1 MHDDDDAL
9 AGVDLAAWQPP
20 MPPAGTADAV
30 IARMREPTAAA
41 ASMPAM
47 DLHDRPSRRAWWI
60 SGLALVAAAIVAL
73 AAWGVTH
80 APHNG
85 HGEVIAVHARH
96 LDLDGSIAD
105 LDAGAQVQWER
116 DRHRII
122 AHQTRGTVR
131 WTIAG
136 DDTLVIDSGGPG
148 SAATV
153 EASGASLRM
162 EVQMNLSDMR
172 LLGAS
177 TLTAAAVAVVT
188 VVVYAGH
195 VQATSSGQ
203 TVNVTPGAT
212 IELRPQ
218 KPPQEPAPP
227 APPVQPAEPIAVGAT
242 AANVRELED
251 KLRAADEK
259 IAALTEE
266 LAART
271 ADPLPKQPPARR
283 PVSPTVRPTVSPDR
297 PPVFACDHQID
308 VDDALHQAANQ
319 YANGFAAAALALVQK
334 ALACKQD
341 ARMYRVAATYACAA
355 HDVPTAKAMFAKV
368 PPQFQAGIEQK
379 CQQEGFNLR
388 ER

>member
-1 MHDDDDAL
+1 MICLPGFQRRSTASEDAMHDDDDAL
-9 AGVDLAAWQPP
+9 AGIDLAAWHPP
-20 MPPAGTADAV
+20 MPPAGTANAV

-60 SGLALVAAAIVAL
+60 GGLALVAAAIVAL

-80 APHNG
+80 APPNG
-85 HGEVIAVHARH
+85 HGEVIAVHAQH

-122 AHQTRGTVR
+122 AHQARGTVR
-131 WTIAG
+131 WTVAD

-188 VVVYAGH
+188 VVVYVGH
-195 VQATSSGQ
+195 VQATSGSQ

-218 KPPQEPAPP
+218 RPPQEPAPPAPP

-271 ADPLPKQPPARR
+271 ADPSPKQPPSRRAPTTGDPRAAPRSAGRRR
-283 PVSPTVRPTVSPDR
+283 PSLP
-297 PPVFACDHQID
+297 
-308 VDDALHQAANQ
+308 
-319 YANGFAAAALALVQK
+319 
-334 ALACKQD
+334 
-341 ARMYRVAATYACAA
+341 
-355 HDVPTAKAMFAKV
+355 
-368 PPQFQAGIEQK
+368 
-379 CQQEGFNLR
+379 
-388 ER
+388 

>member
-9 AGVDLAAWQPP
+9 AGIDLAAWQPP
-20 MPPAGTADAV
+20 MPPSGTADAV

-47 DLHDRPSRRAWWI
+47 DLRARPSRRAWWI
-60 SGLALVAAAIVAL
+60 GSLALVAAAIVAL
-73 AAWGVTH
+73 AAWGVTR

-85 HGEVIAVHARH
+85 HGEVVAVHARH

-116 DRHRII
+116 DRRRII
-122 AHQTRGTVR
+122 AHQARGTVR

-136 DDTLVIDSGGPG
+136 DDTLVIDSGGTTP
-148 SAATV
+148 AATI

-242 AANVRELED
+242 TADVRELED

-271 ADPLPKQPPARR
+271 ADPPPTQPPVRRTVSHPPVSPPARL
-283 PVSPTVRPTVSPDR
+283 ST
-297 PPVFACDHQID
+297 CDEMNVEDMLQ
-308 VDDALHQAANQ
+308 QAANQ
-319 YANGFAAAALALVQK
+319 YANGFAGSALSLVQK
-334 ALACKQD
+334 ALTCKQD

-368 PPQFQAGIEQK
+368 PPQFQAPIEQK

-388 ER
+388 DH